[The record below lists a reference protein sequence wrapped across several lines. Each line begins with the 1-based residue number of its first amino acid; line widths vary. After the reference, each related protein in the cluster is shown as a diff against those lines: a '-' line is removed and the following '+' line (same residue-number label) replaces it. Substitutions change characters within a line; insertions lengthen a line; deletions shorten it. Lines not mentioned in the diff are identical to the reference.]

1 MAILFTAPKSAIEL
15 VLVLDVV
22 ELSWTIERY
31 SLSLKV
37 LMRSCEQA
45 IKQCLRR
52 TDPLEILSSAR
63 RQTRRNAGAV
73 Q

>member
-45 IKQCLRR
+45 IKQCF
-52 TDPLEILSSAR
+52 
-63 RQTRRNAGAV
+63 AGLIRSRLYPPPAGKPAAV